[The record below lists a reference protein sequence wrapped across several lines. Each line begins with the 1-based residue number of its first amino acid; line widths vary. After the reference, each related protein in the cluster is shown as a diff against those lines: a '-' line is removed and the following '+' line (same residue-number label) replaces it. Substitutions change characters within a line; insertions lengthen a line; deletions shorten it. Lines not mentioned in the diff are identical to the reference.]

1 MTDIIFTP
9 AADDDPSFTPTTT
22 TNHNT
27 LPGRSTADAHPASAI
42 TTDNDWNG
50 NLTSAGTNL
59 AAVLDAIDDLALG
72 GGGGAVD
79 SVNGET
85 GTVVLDAADVDA
97 VPTARTVT
105 AGTGLTGGGDLSANR
120 TLAVAYGTGAG
131 TAAQGND
138 SRLSDA
144 RTPTAH
150 AASHAI
156 GGADALTDRPPIH
169 PGGVP
174 YRADLAGWQAKFEAA
189 TAEAPVDVVLIT
201 DSLWETATFGPSAG
215 QLLHRMLNAAAGV
228 YLADPIGTS
237 TLPLPVHAQAGAGP
251 TSATSTQGTAST
263 TATGGWGST
272 LTDGQVLTHVA
283 TATGFVVLYRTEPGW
298 GTLTIRDGA
307 GGTVLGTVSCDAA
320 ATSGNMWTSA
330 ALSDASHTLHI
341 TSTGTTRV
349 EMVMPTRE
357 THVRVWPCGR
367 GGATTDDYID
377 VPAQALDFIG
387 KLDTAG
393 TLGLVLVATG
403 TNDDG
408 EYATDIPALLA
419 AIAAATTA
427 DVALWLPYM
436 QAGFTHVE
444 MDASRVA
451 ARAAGVPLIDAS
463 VVADQIGTIDGV
475 HPNPQGRVV
484 MASHVSAVLS
494 GDPIGA
500 AIRLAGAMAA
510 GRGSTYTR
518 VEESGLN
525 ISGDTYMLRTAALE
539 VSVGS
544 GLGIL
549 LGSPDGVV
557 GLGVAQVTEGSDP
570 AAAAASKVKVYAKN
584 DGGRSRLYTR
594 DDVGVRSVAFV
605 DDISSGIPATIID
618 AAGDLI
624 VGTAADTAGRLAI
637 GTNGHVLTADSA
649 QTAGV
654 KWAAPAAPT
663 AHASS
668 HQDGGG
674 DELALD
680 GSQITTG
687 TVGTARLGSGTA
699 SSATFLRGD
708 QTWGRPGLILPAQSG
723 QYHGLQTR
731 AANATYHFMITITGR
746 MALVPVFVEPGSYD
760 ALALNQTVV
769 GTSTWRFGLY
779 PSDPTTLLPD
789 GLALIAD
796 LGTLNMSTTTGY
808 RTVAASVSPTVP
820 TLYWAG
826 VLLDALTTAP
836 TVHCVGGGGGSFVVD
851 PPWTPNTMG
860 SNITRN
866 NITRTATGVTT
877 GAMPA
882 TCPATSWSDFGPW
895 LALRGA

>member
-27 LPGRSTADAHPASAI
+27 LPGRSAADAHPQSAI
-42 TTDNDWNG
+42 TDLVTD
-50 NLTSAGTNL
+50 L
-59 AAVLDAIDDLALG
+59 AAKVPKSL
-72 GGGGAVD
+72 
-79 SVNGET
+79 
-85 GTVVLDAADVDA
+85 VDA
-97 VPTARTVT
+97 K
-105 AGTGLTGGGDLSANR
+105 GDLI
-120 TLAVAYGTGAG
+120 AG
-131 TAAQGND
+131 TAADTVARVPVGTNGQVLTAD
-138 SRLSDA
+138 SAEAAGVKWAAPAAPS
-144 RTPTAH
+144 AH

-156 GGADALTDRPPIH
+156 GGADALADRPPVH

-174 YRADLAGWQAKFEAA
+174 YRADLAGWQAAFEVA
-189 TAEAPVDVVLIT
+189 TAEAPIDVVLIT
-201 DSLWETATFGPSAG
+201 DSLWETATSGPSAG
-215 QLLHRMLNAAAGV
+215 QMLHRMLNAAAGV

-237 TLPLPVHAQAGAGP
+237 TLPLPVHAQAGPGP

-263 TATGGWGST
+263 TATGGQGST

-283 TATGFVVLYRTEPGW
+283 TATGFLVVYRTDPSY

-307 GGTVLGTVSCDAA
+307 GGTVLATINCAA
-320 ATSGNMWTSA
+320 AAKSGNLWTSA
-330 ALSDASHTLHI
+330 ALSDASHTLHV

-367 GGATTDDYID
+367 AGATTDDYLGN
-377 VPAQALDFIG
+377 PAQVLDFIDQ
-387 KLDTAG
+387 LDTAG
-393 TLGLVLVATG
+393 TLGLVVVCTG
-403 TNDDG
+403 TNDDSG
-408 EYATDIPALLA
+408 YATDIPALLA

-436 QAGFTHVE
+436 NGGLTQPELDT
-444 MDASRVA
+444 SRA
-451 ARAAGVPLIDAS
+451 TARTAGVPLIDAS

-484 MASHVSAVLS
+484 MASHVAAVLS

-510 GRGSTYTR
+510 GRGSTSTQ
-518 VEESGLN
+518 VQEAGLAMGG
-525 ISGDTYMLRTAALE
+525 GDTYLLRTAAAE
-539 VSVGS
+539 VSVGT
-544 GLGIL
+544 GLGLL
-549 LGSPDGVV
+549 LGAPDGVF
-557 GLGVAQVTEGSDP
+557 GLAAAQVTEGSDP

-624 VGTAADTAGRLAI
+624 VGTAADTAARLAV

-654 KWAAPAAPT
+654 KWAAPAAPA

-668 HQDGGG
+668 HQDGGA

-687 TVGTARLGSGTA
+687 TVATARLGSGTA

-760 ALALNQTVV
+760 ALALNQTTT

-836 TVHCVGGGGGSFVVD
+836 TVYCVGGGGGSFLVD

-866 NITRTATGVTT
+866 NITRIATGVTT